1 MSDTI
6 QNDKVV
12 HLHYVLTDGE
22 GKELDRSHGD
32 EPLTYLHGHGN
43 IVPGLEEAL
52 LGKQV
57 GDALDV
63 VVPPEKAYG
72 PRNGKQQ
79 KVPLSALSARAPAGE
94 FRMPPPVPQRR
105 NSLPVLLEALGQ
117 TSGMGSPGNGYA
129 VVRCESVKGVRQCM

>member
-6 QNDKVV
+6 QNDTVV
-12 HLHYVLTDGE
+12 HLHYVLTDGD

-79 KVPLSALSARAPAGE
+79 KVPRSAFSAASAGLCTSLPARASGRLKQALPASGSLL
-94 FRMPPPVPQRR
+94 FR
-105 NSLPVLLEALGQ
+105 ALFLK
-117 TSGMGSPGNGYA
+117 T
-129 VVRCESVKGVRQCM
+129 